1 MGESYDDIIRQ
12 GPMTVFHYS
21 TRAKYP
27 VMSRLEVGQ
36 GFTVP
41 FDQERALR
49 AAAGYQNGKG
59 RKTFSVRK
67 VDEALWCVRIA

>member
-1 MGESYDDIIRQ
+1 MGESYDDIIKQ
-12 GPMTVFHYS
+12 GPMTALHYS

-27 VMSRLEVGQ
+27 VMSRLEIGQ

-41 FDQERALR
+41 FDQERAVR

-59 RKTFSVRK
+59 RKTFSVRRINS
-67 VDEALWCVRIA
+67 ELWCIRIA